1 MQERVYQTC
10 IHSVDELKQQ
20 LIQLWCNVDQ
30 DMTNTAIDQQCKKT
44 LSRKMC
50 SVYLLVGLRKGIW
63 PVKLFQAGK
72 WLLRA
77 CVRVLMHAHMIDLHV
92 CTCDGCRF
100 SV

>member
-44 LSRKMC
+44 LSRTMC

-63 PVKLFQAGK
+63 PVKFFQAGNCMATACM
-72 WLLRA
+72 RA
-77 CVRVLMHAHMIDLHV
+77 CVDA
-92 CTCDGCRF
+92 CTYDRF
-100 SV
+100 ACVYV